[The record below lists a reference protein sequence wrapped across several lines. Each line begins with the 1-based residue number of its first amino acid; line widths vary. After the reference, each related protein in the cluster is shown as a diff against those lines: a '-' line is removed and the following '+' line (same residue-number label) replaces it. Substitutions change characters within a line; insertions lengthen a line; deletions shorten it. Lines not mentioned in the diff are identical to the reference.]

1 MEGVV
6 IGGGGAPAEE
16 RLAALLR
23 QSCSGDEAAVRSAA
37 AALEEA
43 EAALPR
49 FRASLLA
56 VCAVAERPVAVA
68 AAALVKNSVR
78 RTWDAEDAGTA
89 AAAEHAEFRALLLDV
104 LLRARDSAVLHLL
117 AETVSERFRRAPF
130 MAVARISSA
139 AGLCKTITGFCEQAN
154 IRVCGVNLQFRVV
167 AAADF
172 RSRASWPDVVPALKV
187 ALQASNLMSGMAASN
202 ILTRNALAA
211 LLALLQPFRERPA
224 VLRQGRANGSRHEAP
239 EQLEFVTRELVLP
252 LHPMFSVLVSKKQQ
266 QGWLEHDQVLHLLLK
281 VLHFSMRM
289 YMPASLVPQLGVWL
303 SEVVS
308 FLEFAAAE
316 QWAFSTTVSKSRVK
330 CCKRALQIMG
340 SLITHHQLL
349 ANQCV
354 LWSYSRV
361 CVLQPLALL
370 DVLVI
375 HRPWILF
382 RSALYPWHLI
392 PSQSFSRLGLKH
404 DKLQDLQG
412 WRLLVSNFAVLLESS
427 IFPVLRLTFEDVQ
440 EWQLNE
446 EEYLAK
452 NLPSDLADAS
462 AWKADLYTRRK
473 SALNLLG
480 LIGLADRPPTVSIS
494 TKSNSKRK
502 TKGRKAGVTAGEALI
517 LPFLNTYP
525 VPPDGAD
532 IASDSISNY
541 FGVLLAYGALQEFLK
556 QQSEEKLS
564 ALLHARVLPLYTMV
578 SPSPFLLANANWLLG
593 ELASALPAEP
603 QELGRTAFQCLVKS
617 LTAQD
622 RGGMSWRLVRSSAA
636 AAIALLVQAGS
647 VKPRDW
653 LPLLQAAVAGAKSD
667 NEADAATSFRLLEEL
682 AELGD
687 IGVLKHEPEMVEA
700 IVQLLIPLFPA
711 HPEPWPLAVEAGLS
725 ALASWVRQ
733 WEQAEEDMLEQG
745 EERSEAEVAVHASE
759 SARIADSTSKAL
771 QQGWLSQ
778 SHEEEADPPPSC
790 LADTSLLLAFVLSST
805 INKHQAQTR
814 MVEELL
820 QAYSGL
826 LLDWEA
832 WEAEEDLA
840 ACRAIKQA
848 ITLQKELH
856 FNHLA
861 QADMPPP
868 PAPPI
873 APRSIAEGMASFLA
887 SAIESNYKDAV
898 WRACRA
904 THSLLRACQASP
916 GGDEAAQAI
925 VARLSQVAGKR
936 LHMLVDTEASLG
948 KPLALA
954 IATCFNVAPSA
965 ALAGLAAPWSV
976 ASNFS
981 GVQALHMW
989 VTAVKGLLTSKH
1001 SMLDSE
1007 LKLIVHAL
1015 TGVTMYLL
1023 NHASASQGGH
1033 AEAVAGDACYA
1044 AVNSLVK
1051 LADLRQLAK
1060 NDAMEAE
1067 DEGEEDDEVSGS
1079 RDEED
1084 IDEDVETDD
1093 EDEDEEWEE
1102 TEEEF
1107 QARYAKAA
1115 AEVEEELVAA
1125 SDRPP
1130 EEEDDGLPLDLG
1142 PLEDQ
1147 DEEADVAMC
1156 LQQCNAAGLLQQL
1169 PPPEGLLERLLAAC
1183 PAVSSAAGLSRRH

>member
-1 MEGVV
+1 MEGV
-6 IGGGGAPAEE
+6 IIGGGGGAPAEE

-56 VCAVAERPVAVA
+56 VCAGAERPVAVA

-78 RTWDAEDAGTA
+78 RTWDAEDAGVA
-89 AAAEHAEFRALLLDV
+89 AAAERAEFRALLLDV
-104 LLRARDSAVLHLL
+104 LLRARDGAVLQLL
-117 AETVSERFRRAPF
+117 VET
-130 MAVARISSA
+130 
-139 AGLCKTITGFCEQAN
+139 
-154 IRVCGVNLQFRVV
+154 FRVV

-172 RSRASWPDVVPALKV
+172 RSRASWPDVVPTLKA
-187 ALQASNLMSGMAASN
+187 ALQASNLMSGMAASDV
-202 ILTRNALAA
+202 LTKNALAA
-211 LLALLQPFRERPA
+211 LLALLQPFRYSA
-224 VLRQGRANGSRHEAP
+224 KGRANGSSNEAP
-239 EQLEFVTRELVLP
+239 EQLEVVRRELVLP
-252 LHPMFSVLVSKKQQ
+252 LHPMFSVLVIQAEQKQQ
-266 QGWLEHDQVLHLLLK
+266 QGRLEHDEILHLLLK
-281 VLHFSMRM
+281 VLHFS
-289 YMPASLVPQLGVWL
+289 LGVWL
-303 SEVVS
+303 PEVLS
-308 FLEFAAAE
+308 LLEVAAAE
-316 QWAFSTTVSKSRVK
+316 QWASSTTVSKSRVK
-330 CCKRALQIMG
+330 GCKRALQIMG
-340 SLITHHQLL
+340 SLITHHRLL
-349 ANQCV
+349 ANQFLPRLCAAAIS
-354 LWSYSRV
+354 LT
-361 CVLQPLALL
+361 
-370 DVLVI
+370 
-375 HRPWILF
+375 
-382 RSALYPWHLI
+382 RSAGNTQALDPI
-392 PSQSFSRLGLKH
+392 QERTQSLAFDTLAII
-404 DKLQDLQG
+404 LQTAPG
-412 WRLLVSNFAVLLESS
+412 WRLLVPNFAVLLEGS

-440 EWQLNE
+440 EWQTNE

-480 LIGLADRPPTVSIS
+480 LIGLADRPPTANIS
-494 TKSNSKRK
+494 AKSSSKRK
-502 TKGRKAGVTAGEALI
+502 SKGRKAGVTAGEALI
-517 LPFLNTYP
+517 LPFLNTFP

-532 IASDSISNY
+532 IASAGISNY
-541 FGVLLAYGALQEFLK
+541 FGVLLAYEALQEFLK
-556 QQSEEKLS
+556 QQPEEKLS
-564 ALLHARVLPLYTMV
+564 ALLHARVLPLYTML

-593 ELASALPAEP
+593 ELASALSAEP
-603 QELGRTAFQCLVKS
+603 QELGWMVFQCLVKS

-647 VKPRDW
+647 VKPLDW

-667 NEADAATSFRLLEEL
+667 DEADAATSFRLLEEL
-682 AELGD
+682 AELED
-687 IGVLKHEPEMVEA
+687 NGVLKHAPEMVEA

-711 HPEPWPLAVEAGLS
+711 HPEPWPLAVEAGVS
-725 ALASWVRQ
+725 ALASWVRH
-733 WEQAEEDMLEQG
+733 WEQAEEDMHEQG
-745 EERSEAEVAVHASE
+745 EERSEAEVAVHARE
-759 SARIADSTSKAL
+759 TARIADSTAKAL

-790 LADTSLLLAFVLSST
+790 LADTSLLVAFVLASTSS
-805 INKHQAQTR
+805 KHQAQTR
-814 MVEELL
+814 MIEELL

-826 LLDWEA
+826 LVYWEA

-840 ACRAIKQA
+840 ACRAIEQA
-848 ITLQKELH
+848 VALQKELH
-856 FNHLA
+856 FSHFA

-898 WRACRA
+898 WRACRS

-936 LHMLVDTEASLG
+936 LHMLLDTEASLS

-965 ALAGLAAPWSV
+965 ALAGLAAPWSA
-976 ASNFS
+976 ASNVS

-1001 SMLDSE
+1001 SLSESE
-1007 LKLIVHAL
+1007 LKLFVHAS
-1015 TGVTMYLL
+1015 TGVTIYLL
-1023 NHASASQGGH
+1023 NHASALQGGH

-1051 LADLRQLAK
+1051 LAEIRQLAK

-1067 DEGEEDDEVSGS
+1067 DEGEEGDDVSES

-1084 IDEDVETDD
+1084 IDEDVETD
-1093 EDEDEEWEE
+1093 DEDEEWEE

-1115 AEVEEELVAA
+1115 VEVEEELVAA

-1130 EEEDDGLPLDLG
+1130 EDEDDGLPLDLG

-1147 DEEADVAMC
+1147 VEEADVATC
-1156 LQQCNAAGLLQQL
+1156 LQRCNAAGLLRRL

-1183 PAVSSAAGLSRRH
+1183 PTVVGSAGL